1 MFACESSHLGWASA
15 DACDLFR
22 RLTLRSATGL
32 AAARPSPPLEIFTV
46 GNYLALPLPGGQH
59 GRTKNPIMK
68 ITTLGAAG
76 GEVTG
81 SCYLVQT
88 KTARILVDCGLFQG
102 NHVADSLNRPP
113 VPPGFKLDAVVITHA
128 HLDHT
133 GRLPLLA
140 KLGYAGPVYATAA
153 TIEMSALILRDSAHI
168 QLADSERV
176 NRKRERAGE
185 PPVEPLYTAA
195 ETEAIIQCFKEVP
208 YQQPVTVA
216 PGVQAIWAE
225 AGHMLGSASIQ
236 LIIDDEGRQ
245 RRVVFSGDLGPKGA
259 PILRDYEPF
268 HKADM
273 VFLESTYG
281 DRDHQPFAETVAEF
295 TGIVKNVVQARGKIL
310 VPTFAVGRAQLLMLL
325 LSQMFRKKQI
335 PPFPL
340 FLDSP
345 MAISA
350 TEIYRHHHEL
360 FDDEMLK
367 YIEQKPPR
375 EDLQTLTLCPTAE
388 DSKKINDQ
396 PGPFLVMAASG
407 MCNAGRI
414 LHHLKAHLWQPET
427 HVIIVGY
434 QGDGTLGRQLVDGAK
449 LVSIFGEKIA
459 VKAQIHT
466 LGGFSAHAG
475 QTDLLAWLNVIAPC
489 KPRVVLTH
497 GEDGPRQKLGE
508 LIQRRYKLKPLLPR
522 LNEAIHLDG

>member
-1 MFACESSHLGWASA
+1 
-15 DACDLFR
+15 
-22 RLTLRSATGL
+22 
-32 AAARPSPPLEIFTV
+32 
-46 GNYLALPLPGGQH
+46 
-59 GRTKNPIMK
+59 MK
-68 ITTLGAAG
+68 IITLGAAG

-88 KTARILVDCGLFQG
+88 NTARILVDCGLFQG

-113 VPPGFKLDAVVITHA
+113 LASVQGLDAVVITHG
-128 HLDHT
+128 HLDHA

-140 KLGYAGPVYATAA
+140 KLGYTGPVYATPA

-168 QLADSERV
+168 QLADNERV

-216 PGVQAIWAE
+216 PGIQAVWAE

-236 LIIDDEGRQ
+236 LIVDDEGRQ
-245 RRVVFSGDLGPKGA
+245 KRVVFSGDLGPKGA

-268 HKADM
+268 HKADL

-295 TGIVKNVVQARGKIL
+295 AGIVQAAVATRGKIL
-310 VPTFAVGRAQLLMLL
+310 VPTFAVGRAQLLMTL
-325 LSQMFRKKQI
+325 LSQIFREGQI
-335 PPFPL
+335 RPFPL

-345 MAISA
+345 MAIAA

-360 FDDEMLK
+360 FDDEMVK
-367 YIEQKPPR
+367 YMAQKPVR
-375 EDLQTLTLCPTAE
+375 EDLQTLTLCPTAD

-396 PGPFLVMAASG
+396 PGPCLVMAGSG

-414 LHHLKAHLWQPET
+414 LHHLKASLWKPGT

-434 QGDGTLGRQLVDGAK
+434 QGDGSLGRRLVNGEK
-449 LVSIFGEKIA
+449 IVSIFGEKIA

-475 QTDLLAWLNVIAPC
+475 QTDLLAWFNVLAPV

-497 GEDGPRQKLGE
+497 GENEPRQILAG
-508 LIQRRYKLKPLLPR
+508 LIQSRHKLKALLPR
-522 LNEAIHLDG
+522 LNETIEL